1 MVNAYLDSSVIL
13 RLLLSE
19 PNPVESWGDWESA
32 VSSELAKVEVWR
44 TLHQR
49 RLLNRISAAELE
61 QLGRRAAWLL
71 AQIDLVRFDSR
82 VLRRATEPFETA
94 IATLDAIHLSSAL
107 VWRAERSAAL
117 TIFTHDR
124 QFARAARVYGFEVAP
139 ISQP

>member
-1 MVNAYLDSSVIL
+1 VNAYLDSSVIL

-19 PNPVESWGDWESA
+19 PNPVAGWGDWESA

-49 RLLNRISAAELE
+49 RFLNRITADELR
-61 QLGRRAAWLL
+61 QLGHRAGWLL
-71 AQIDLVRFDSR
+71 AQIDFVRFDSR
-82 VLRRATEPFETA
+82 VLRRATEPFETV

-124 QFARAARVYGFEVAP
+124 QFAKAARTYGFAVAP